1 MPVRS
6 QPVPPSRRYAEN
18 TITIYNLKKRS
29 LVKLAQAKS
38 CRKKLVG
45 PMRRFLVRHDGK
57 ELAAMPAL
65 PPHAARL
72 IEQRIAAAAELAE
85 FCARCG
91 RCDEAKILG

>member
-1 MPVRS
+1 
-6 QPVPPSRRYAEN
+6 
-18 TITIYNLKKRS
+18 
-29 LVKLAQAKS
+29 
-38 CRKKLVG
+38 
-45 PMRRFLVRHDGK
+45 MRRFLVRHDGK